1 MQESEDFPSRLR
13 QLRAAKGITQAE
25 LHRQTGLAQTSISD
39 WENGLTE
46 PKLSNLRQLAGFFEC
61 TTDYLVG
68 LPAPAIELPAHHWII
83 DLDVYDLLV
92 KHGKNAPIPGD
103 EAWACPIPSRS
114 RIVTSTEYAAMRAAI
129 PGVAPPKRRR

>member
-1 MQESEDFPSRLR
+1 MQDSDDFPSRLR
-13 QLRAAKGITQAE
+13 QLRAAKGVSQVE
-25 LHRQTGLAQTSISD
+25 MSRQTELSQTSISD

-46 PKLSNLRQLAGFFEC
+46 PKLSNLRQLAEFFGC
-61 TTDYLVG
+61 TIDYLVG
-68 LPAPAIELPAHHWII
+68 APPPTIELPAHHWII

-92 KHGKNAPIPGD
+92 KHGKKAPIPGD
-103 EAWACPIPSRS
+103 EIWACPIPSRS